1 MRHKILIGAFPEN
14 GALGEYFFGF
24 GTADIVDPITGIIRK
39 RDIDPGS
46 IVLNYEII
54 GSRGTRNSTSSHEG
68 THSYLGHF
76 FFCSRKCMA
85 MITVLI
91 CAKEFPTIRM
101 QTFVRPLRRWRS
113 RRIHFPD
120 IS

>member
-54 GSRGTRNSTSSHEG
+54 GSRGTRNSTSAHEG

-76 FFCSRKCMA
+76 FFLLQKMHGHDYCSYMCKRVSDHQDA
-85 MITVLI
+85 D
-91 CAKEFPTIRM
+91 
-101 QTFVRPLRRWRS
+101 LRS
-113 RRIHFPD
+113 PIEKME
-120 IS
+120 I

>member
-46 IVLNYEII
+46 IVLN
-54 GSRGTRNSTSSHEG
+54 
-68 THSYLGHF
+68 
-76 FFCSRKCMA
+76 
-85 MITVLI
+85 
-91 CAKEFPTIRM
+91 
-101 QTFVRPLRRWRS
+101 
-113 RRIHFPD
+113 
-120 IS
+120 